1 LFAEDLK
8 LLKQKIYG
16 LASSWQN
23 QNKMLSERTEEIG
36 KIIVNSAFK
45 VHKQLGPGLL
55 ERVYEVCLAHEINKA
70 GLEVKRQVD
79 VPIVYDGIEFSE
91 GLRLD
96 LLIEDSVIIEIKAVE
111 QMNPVWEA
119 QIISQLKLLNKD
131 LGFLI
136 NFNVPLIKSG
146 IRRFINTKRVF

>member
-1 LFAEDLK
+1 
-8 LLKQKIYG
+8 
-16 LASSWQN
+16 
-23 QNKMLSERTEEIG
+23 MLSERTEEIG
-36 KIIVNSAFK
+36 KIVVNSAFK

-55 ERVYEVCLAHEINKA
+55 ERVYEVCLAYEIAKA
-70 GLEVKRQVD
+70 GLDVKRQVD
-79 VPIVYDGIEFSE
+79 IPIFYDGIEFEE

-96 LLIEDSVIIEIKAVE
+96 LLIEDSIIIEIKAVE
-111 QMNPVWEA
+111 QINPVWEA

-146 IRRFINTKRVF
+146 IKRFINTKRVF

>member
-1 LFAEDLK
+1 
-8 LLKQKIYG
+8 
-16 LASSWQN
+16 
-23 QNKMLSERTEEIG
+23 MLSERTEEIG
-36 KIIVNSAFK
+36 KIVVNSAFK

-55 ERVYEVCLAHEINKA
+55 ERVYEVCLAHEITKA
-70 GLEVKRQVD
+70 GLDVKRQVD
-79 VPIVYDGIEFSE
+79 IPIFYDGIEFAE

-96 LLIEDSVIIEIKAVE
+96 LLIEDSIIIEIKAVE
-111 QMNPVWEA
+111 QINPVWEA

-146 IRRFINTKRVF
+146 IRRFINTKRKY